1 MAVVDDIYSTG
12 DSSKKKDTTTPA
24 HKDEPEHK
32 DATGQSTEHHEGS
45 TDDHSGI
52 CTAKLD
58 EVRDNTWGW
67 SSFKDMKDSVSALF
81 GTTPEKQTAY
91 KNVEDI
97 GCFDYSSIWDTT
109 STAATD
115 ATVKQPVVKP
125 EEKPVDEKSGVSGWF
140 SKMTDAV
147 ASVGKEVTGHVTSAM
162 DWLFS
167 TTDTTTGQKTEV
179 SAKNGEAHING
190 KNADGTPVDVTV
202 GQDKVKGRVGA
213 ADIAL
218 DKTTHAGTYESGAYK
233 VTVEGSTKKVVD
245 TATNQVFQWDEKAQ
259 KGFIADKDGKHLF
272 DFDSKEQLTQQLT
285 AERSITQTQ
294 TRADATADQ
303 VKAQMDAGAPAPETR
318 LIVDKDGDYAV
329 VRRDGVVVKTYKNG
343 DANDPNHVPYV
354 TIERND
360 EDGHKRVIKIQNNM
374 AFVQQEDPTT
384 HEKSWVRMH
393 GGRHHMRGVAVD
405 ESTGAV
411 KVDGQTVVTAAGN
424 VQADAATHIDTKTGT
439 LTTTS
444 DTGAVTVENSHGRT
458 RVRHPGCGE
467 IENDGK
473 SFTNLDP
480 ATQHTFKRMDS
491 ESGQIEVF
499 GGPNGSGI
507 TLDTKVGGNV
517 TIKEADGQTTQ
528 MSNTGYFNSV
538 DARGNTLMNMDTAG
552 NVTFYDGTRVGADGT
567 VSNQYGSAKAWDGGA
582 SGTAAIAK
590 ASTAV
595 GVAQAAI
602 ANYDISGSSLGAL
615 DAADT
620 ELASLLGAYAG
631 MHGMDSMVAAI
642 SQMQGTVASARARVL
657 QLVSVSAQ
665 SRSLT
670 GDGSA
675 SRVHEALTQNSG
687 SVEAYL
693 RKQQDEKLHPG
704 DKSAVA

>member
-1 MAVVDDIYSTG
+1 MTVADSLYSTG
-12 DSSKKKDTTTPA
+12 DSSKKEKDTKAPVQ
-24 HKDEPEHK
+24 KSEEPEHK
-32 DATGQSTEHHEGS
+32 DATGQSSDSHS
-45 TDDHSGI
+45 ASDDHSTI
-52 CTAKLD
+52 CAAKLD
-58 EVRDNTWGW
+58 EVNKDTWFGW
-67 SSFKDMKDSVSALF
+67 SSFKDMKDSVSSLF
-81 GTTPEKQTAY
+81 GQTPEKEKAY
-91 KNVEDI
+91 KTVDDI
-97 GCFDYSSIWDTT
+97 GCLNVSNIWDTT
-109 STAATD
+109 ATASTD
-115 ATVKQPVVKP
+115 ATKPVVKP
-125 EEKPVDEKSGVSGWF
+125 DEKPVDEKSGVSGWF

-190 KNADGTPVDVTV
+190 KNGDGVPVDVTV
-202 GQDKVKGRVGA
+202 GQDRVHGRVGA

-218 DKTTHAGTYESGAYK
+218 DKNTHAGTYESGAYK
-233 VTVEGSTKKVVD
+233 VTVEGTTKKVVD

-259 KGFIADKDGKHLF
+259 KGFIADKDGKHLY
-272 DFDSKEQLTQQLT
+272 DFNSKDQLTQQLT
-285 AERSITQTQ
+285 AERAITQTQ

-303 VKAQMDAGAPAPETR
+303 VKRQMEAGETAPQTR

-329 VRRDGVVVKTYKNG
+329 VRQDGVMVKTYKNG
-343 DANDPNHVPYV
+343 DANDPAHVPYV
-354 TIERND
+354 TIER
-360 EDGHKRVIKIQNNM
+360 DGHVIKIQNNM
-374 AFVQQEDPTT
+374 AYYQQEDPTT
-384 HEKSWVRMH
+384 HAKSWVRMH
-393 GGRHHMRGVAVD
+393 GGRHRLPQGVAVD

-424 VQADAATHIDTKTGT
+424 VQADAATHIDTKTGKM
-439 LTTTS
+439 TTSS
-444 DTGAVTVENSHGRT
+444 DTGAVTVENSNGRT
-458 RVRHPGCGE
+458 RVRHPGCGD
-467 IENDGK
+467 IVNDGK
-473 SFTNLDP
+473 TFENEDP
-480 ATQHTFKRMDS
+480 ATQHTFRRMDS
-491 ESGQIEVF
+491 TTGKIEVF

-507 TLDTKVGGNV
+507 TLDTKPGGNI

-631 MHGMDSMVAAI
+631 MPNMNSMVAAI
-642 SQMQGTVASARARVL
+642 SQMQGTVAAARDRVL
-657 QLVSVSAQ
+657 QLVSVSAE
-665 SRSLT
+665 SRRLT